1 MMQLKK
7 PMITH
12 KKHKPDIPKPIN
24 GERMNDVSF
33 SESRYFLARLTKI
46 DKKRQQLRFWIKS
59 HIVDKIYYI
68 IIKIK

>member
-12 KKHKPDIPKPIN
+12 KKHKPDIPKPVN
-24 GERMNDVSF
+24 GERMNDFSF

-46 DKKRQQLRFWIKS
+46 DKKKTTVKVLDKKS
-59 HIVDKIYYI
+59 HCR
-68 IIKIK
+68 

>member
-24 GERMNDVSF
+24 GERTNDVSF

-46 DKKRQQLRFWIKS
+46 DKKDNS
-59 HIVDKIYYI
+59 
-68 IIKIK
+68 

>member
-1 MMQLKK
+1 MIQLKK

-24 GERMNDVSF
+24 GQRMNDVSF

-46 DKKRQQLRFWIKS
+46 DKKDNS
-59 HIVDKIYYI
+59 
-68 IIKIK
+68 